1 MRQEINGWRK
11 HLDFIALDV
20 ICLHLAYALA
30 YCLRFGWGDPYEGRE
45 CCILIIVM
53 TLFDMLVMVF
63 GGTLQGVLRRGYVK
77 EVVSL
82 VKQILALELLSTFFL
97 FLVHEGESYSR
108 VVILLTGVFHLLFSF
123 AVRFGWKKLLKK
135 HLYRHK
141 YRVLLVGG
149 GELASRYALELRKS
163 VELRSVEIVA
173 YLAEYPCPD
182 IPDYAGRIDRLESY
196 LTKNAADEVVMAPS
210 LEEES
215 QLIHIVELCEKYG
228 VRIQVI
234 PFYNDVI
241 SSNPRISALGDVKLL
256 NFRATPLDEMTNAI
270 IKRSIDIVGSFVLI
284 ILTSPIM
291 LFAAIG
297 TRLSSPGPV
306 LFLQDRVG
314 KDKKTFKMLKFRSM
328 RITGTEDTGW
338 STQDDPRK
346 TKFGSFMRKFSIDE
360 LPQMFNV
367 LAGQMSLIGPRP
379 EVPFHVNHFKDEIPL
394 YLVRQQVRPG
404 ITGWAQV
411 NGLRGDTSI
420 EERVKYDIWYI
431 ENWSLSL
438 DVKIVWKT
446 VFGGLVNAETMK
458 KTTFSLHEMP
468 DKQVLPSEERRASG

>member
-30 YCLRFGWGDPYEGRE
+30 YCLRFGWGDPYAGRE
-45 CCILIIVM
+45 WCILIIVM
-53 TLFDMLVMVF
+53 SLFDMLVMVF
-63 GGTLQGVLRRGYVK
+63 GGTLQGVLRRGHVK
-77 EVVSL
+77 EAVSL
-82 VKQILALELLSTFFL
+82 VKQILALELLSIFFL

-108 VVILLTGVFHLLFSF
+108 VVVLLTGVFHLLFSS
-123 AVRFGWKKLLKK
+123 AVRFGWKKLLKE
-135 HLYRHK
+135 HFHRQK
-141 YRVLLVGG
+141 YRVLLVGSS
-149 GELASRYALELRKS
+149 ELACRYALELRKS
-163 VELRSVEIVA
+163 VELRSAEIIA
-173 YLAEYPCPD
+173 YLAEHPCPN
-182 IPDYAGRIDRLESY
+182 IPDYAGGIDRLESF
-196 LTKNAADEVVMAPS
+196 LIKNAADEVVLAPS
-210 LEEES
+210 LKEES
-215 QLIHIVELCEKYG
+215 ELIHIVELCEKYG

-306 LFLQDRVG
+306 LFRQERVVKG
-314 KDKKTFKMLKFRSM
+314 KKTFKMLKFRSM

-420 EERVKYDIWYI
+420 EERVKYDVWYI

-438 DVKIVWKT
+438 DIKIVWKT
-446 VFGGLVNAETMK
+446 VFGGLVNRE
-458 KTTFSLHEMP
+458 SLSI
-468 DKQVLPSEERRASG
+468 SEQKDESKNAA

>member
-1 MRQEINGWRK
+1 MRQEMNGWRK
-11 HLDFIALDV
+11 HLDFMVLDV

-30 YCLRFGWGDPYEGRE
+30 YCLRFGFGNPYEGRE
-45 CCILIIVM
+45 WRVLIVVM
-53 TLFDMLVMVF
+53 TLIDILVMIF
-63 GGTLQGVLRRGYVK
+63 GGTLQGVLRRGYLK
-77 EVVSL
+77 EMTAL
-82 VKQILALELLSTFFL
+82 ARQILILELLSVSFL
-97 FLVHEGESYSR
+97 FLIHESDSYSR
-108 VVILLTGVFHLLFSF
+108 IVVLLTGIFHLLISF
-123 AVRFGWKKLLKK
+123 AVRSGWKRLLLK
-135 HLYRHK
+135 HFHRRK
-141 YRVLLVGG
+141 YRVLLVGS
-149 GELASRYALELRKS
+149 GELACRYASELRNGD
-163 VELRSVEIVA
+163 ELRTVEIAA
-173 YLAEYPCPD
+173 YLADRPCSD
-182 IPDYAGRIDRLESY
+182 IPDHAGAIAQLESY
-196 LTKNAADEVVMAPS
+196 LAKNAADEVVLAPS

-215 QLIHIVELCEKYG
+215 ELIHIVELCEKYG
-228 VRIQVI
+228 VRIRVI

-241 SSNPRISALGDVKLL
+241 SSNPKISTIGNLKLL
-256 NFRATPLDEMTNAI
+256 NFRATPLDEMTNAF
-270 IKRSIDIVGSFVLI
+270 IKRSIDIVGSFLLI

-297 TRLSSPGPV
+297 TRLSSPGPI
-306 LFLQDRVG
+306 LFRQERVG

-431 ENWSLSL
+431 ENWSLAL
-438 DVKIVWKT
+438 DIKIVWKT
-446 VFGGLVNAETMK
+446 VFGGMVNNE
-458 KTTFSLHEMP
+458 KTNIEANSSANVKAGRM
-468 DKQVLPSEERRASG
+468 

>member
-1 MRQEINGWRK
+1 
-11 HLDFIALDV
+11 
-20 ICLHLAYALA
+20 
-30 YCLRFGWGDPYEGRE
+30 
-45 CCILIIVM
+45 
-53 TLFDMLVMVF
+53 MV
-63 GGTLQGVLRRGYVK
+63 L
-77 EVVSL
+77 
-82 VKQILALELLSTFFL
+82 
-97 FLVHEGESYSR
+97 
-108 VVILLTGVFHLLFSF
+108 
-123 AVRFGWKKLLKK
+123 
-135 HLYRHK
+135 
-141 YRVLLVGG
+141 
-149 GELASRYALELRKS
+149 
-163 VELRSVEIVA
+163 
-173 YLAEYPCPD
+173 
-182 IPDYAGRIDRLESY
+182 
-196 LTKNAADEVVMAPS
+196 APS

-215 QLIHIVELCEKYG
+215 ELIHIVELCEKYG

-306 LFLQDRVG
+306 LFRQERVG
-314 KDKKTFKMLKFRSM
+314 RGKKTFKMLKFRSM

-438 DVKIVWKT
+438 DIKIVWKT
-446 VFGGLVNAETMK
+446 VFGGLVNRE
-458 KTTFSLHEMP
+458 SLGISGQK
-468 DKQVLPSEERRASG
+468 DERKNAA

>member
-1 MRQEINGWRK
+1 MRQEMNGWRK
-11 HLDFIALDV
+11 HLDFMVLDV

-30 YCLRFGWGDPYEGRE
+30 YCLRFGFGNPYEGRE
-45 CCILIIVM
+45 WRVLIVVM
-53 TLFDMLVMVF
+53 TLIDILVMIF
-63 GGTLQGVLRRGYVK
+63 GGTLQGVLRRGYLK
-77 EVVSL
+77 EMTAL
-82 VKQILALELLSTFFL
+82 ARQILILQLLSVSFL
-97 FLVHEGESYSR
+97 FLIHESDSYSR
-108 VVILLTGVFHLLFSF
+108 IVVLLTGIFHLLISF
-123 AVRFGWKKLLKK
+123 AVRSGWKRLLLK
-135 HLYRHK
+135 HFHRRK
-141 YRVLLVGG
+141 YRVLLVGS
-149 GELASRYALELRKS
+149 GELARRYASELCNGDELRT
-163 VELRSVEIVA
+163 VEIAA
-173 YLAEYPCPD
+173 YLADIPCPD
-182 IPDYAGRIDRLESY
+182 IPDHAGGLELLESY
-196 LTKNAADEVVMAPS
+196 LAKNAADEVVLAPS

-215 QLIHIVELCEKYG
+215 EMIHIVELCEKYG

-241 SSNPRISALGDVKLL
+241 SSNPKISTLGDLKLL
-256 NFRATPLDEMTNAI
+256 NFRATPLDEMINAF
-270 IKRSIDIVGSFVLI
+270 IKRSIDIVGSFLLI

-297 TRLSSPGPV
+297 TRLSSPGPI
-306 LFLQDRVG
+306 LFRQERVG

-431 ENWSLSL
+431 ENWSLVL

-446 VFGGLVNAETMK
+446 VFGGMVN
-458 KTTFSLHEMP
+458 
-468 DKQVLPSEERRASG
+468 EEKMEVKRNEKDRSIA